1 MLIYTIG
8 HSNHSGDELIKL
20 LASHGIEVVA
30 DVRSKPYSR
39 YNPQFNRDA
48 LVALLGE
55 AGIRYIFLGKELG
68 GKPQDPDRPLADE
81 LVWGYIRARPQF
93 REGLAKLLEEA
104 RQARVC
110 VLCAEADPARCH
122 RGQLLAP
129 ELEARGADVQHI
141 LADGSLLD
149 HRDLKIV
156 TKQPSQKRL
165 F

>member
-1 MLIYTIG
+1 MLIYTLG
-8 HSNHSGDELIKL
+8 HSNHPGENFVKL
-20 LASHGIEVVA
+20 LTSHGIEVVA

-39 YNPQFNRDA
+39 YNPHFNRDE
-48 LVALLGE
+48 LMDLLAR

-81 LVWGYIRARPQF
+81 LVWEYIRARPQF
-93 REGLAKLLEEA
+93 RQGLAKLLEEA

-129 ELEARGADVQHI
+129 ELEARGAEVQHI
-141 LADGSLLD
+141 LADGELLE
-149 HRDLKIV
+149 HRQLAKPAQ
-156 TKQPSQKRL
+156 KPSQKRL

>member
-1 MLIYTIG
+1 MVIYSIG
-8 HSNHSGDELIKL
+8 HSTHSWEDFLKL
-20 LASHGIEVVA
+20 LATHSVEVVA
-30 DVRSKPYSR
+30 DVRSRPYSR
-39 YNPQFNRDA
+39 FNPQFNRDVMEKH
-48 LVALLGE
+48 LEE
-55 AGIRYIFLGKELG
+55 AGIRYLFLGKELG

-81 LVWGYIRARPQF
+81 LVWEYLRSRPQF
-93 REGLAKLLEEA
+93 KEGLAKLLEEA

-110 VLCAEADPARCH
+110 LLCAEADPARCH

-129 ELEARGADVQHI
+129 ELVAQGVEVRHI

-156 TKQPSQKRL
+156 TKKPSQKRL